1 VHSIVADT
9 NDEKKKND
17 DDNNNGSSSRKRL
30 VGRILQLL
38 LLRIR
43 IEKLI
48 FVLLGDNAAGIA
60 SIAVVEA
67 DIIIFLLLLLLLL
80 LMLLLILLLLLL
92 LHPPKLILFIV
103 GVAVVDVVVVVMLP
117 QLAIHAVLRPLRL
130 LRDPRERK
138 TISYYRKNYD
148 SCRVLLLKTSCS
160 CASIIIIM
168 SCQ

>member
-103 GVAVVDVVVVVMLP
+103 GVAVVDVVVVVVMLP

-130 LRDPRERK
+130 LRDPREEETSKR
-138 TISYYRKNYD
+138 YRKNYD
-148 SCRVLLLKTSCS
+148 SCRVLLLKTTV
-160 CASIIIIM
+160 AVR
-168 SCQ
+168 Q